1 MSLYLP
7 TYEANRNSAIASIN
21 NKTSFTL
28 IYVKLKDTRWNER
41 DLNIKDDKYFL
52 DKILSNQS
60 NSIECYRVYED
71 ELVFILDTQETIN
84 MMMKELLTYN
94 DGLLVHSLIVEDRQ
108 LPALHYLRMVSKQS
122 EDTNAIQNTIYKNG
136 IDFDEFSTVFQPIL
150 HKNNL
155 LSFEALMRWTSKD
168 LGVITPNVFIPILD
182 REGLLVNLTK
192 KIINEAV
199 AILNEYKQ
207 IDYITVNLTSSL
219 VKDITWLLEH
229 LESIVF
235 NENRRIAFE
244 LTEDSL
250 ANIEVR
256 DNLKQIR
263 ERGHLLFI
271 DDFGTGY
278 SNFHYLAT
286 FNFDGVKLDRV
297 FMGDQSNKKVIVLLS
312 NLIKALDLKFI
323 IEGVERF
330 DQFSFLL
337 ETKYDAIQGYYIS
350 QPLKQTELGDFI
362 TQMNFDSLKKNIT
375 L

>member
-1 MSLYLP
+1 MTLFSTNYVS
-7 TYEANRNSAIASIN
+7 NRNCAIESIN
-21 NKTSFTL
+21 GKTSFTL
-28 IYVKLKDTRWNER
+28 IYVKLKDSKWNDGEPNTKNNLDFLER
-41 DLNIKDDKYFL
+41 TISSQGD
-52 DKILSNQS
+52 
-60 NSIECYRVYED
+60 SIEWYRVYED
-71 ELVFILDTQETIN
+71 EFVIILDTREASKII
-84 MMMKELLTYN
+84 KEITLN
-94 DGLLVHSLIVEDRQ
+94 EEMLVQSLFVKNRQ
-108 LPALHYLRMVSKQS
+108 LPALHYLRKVSNRS
-122 EDTNAIQNTIYKNG
+122 EKTGTIQNTVLKDGLDIK
-136 IDFDEFSTVFQPIL
+136 EFSTVFQPIL
-150 HKNNL
+150 HKNNH
-155 LSFEALMRWTSKD
+155 LSFEALMRWNSKD

-207 IDYITVNLTSSL
+207 IDYITVNLTASL
-219 VKDITWLLEH
+219 VKDIAWLLEH
-229 LESIVF
+229 LESIGF

-256 DNLKQIR
+256 NNLKQIR

-312 NLIKALDLKFI
+312 KFIKALDLKFI

-362 TQMNFDSLKKNIT
+362 TQMNFGSLKKI
-375 L
+375 